1 MYSCCG
7 FHHAVQQVVIKVLE
21 ENVSFLWKTEA
32 SQVGKW
38 GGTKR
43 AVRCSSSN
51 SAGHKT

>member
-21 ENVSFLWKTEA
+21 ENASFLGRTEG
-32 SQVGKW
+32 SQVGKR

-43 AVRCSSSN
+43 GINCNR
-51 SAGHKT
+51 KL